1 MYSMTSSL
9 GSSFRQQESVRQRD
23 EVQLE
28 LVALKKSMAAG
39 PARQPPGRRGSQ
51 VMFMT
56 PSGAGPRSPEQQ
68 SSAAAEANADRL
80 SAMSEKIK
88 QQVCCLQRGT
98 FPRIKPSAY
107 QSKDH
112 HQQRDCFAMQRS
124 PAACLSFA
132 FLHEPFLT
140 CLSDITT

>member
-1 MYSMTSSL
+1 MTSTL
-9 GSSFRQQESVRQRD
+9 GLCFRQQESVRQRD

-28 LVALKKSMAAG
+28 LVALKKGMAAG

-56 PSGAGPRSPEQQ
+56 PSGAGARSPEQQ
-68 SSAAAEANADRL
+68 SSAAAEADTDRL
-80 SAMSEKIK
+80 SAMSDKIK
-88 QQVCCLQRGT
+88 QQVCCLKRGT

-112 HQQRDCFAMQRS
+112 HQLRDCYVMQGS

-140 CLSDITT
+140 CLSVIST